1 MDENL
6 PQPPAAP
13 PPPVLPPPAF
23 PPPSPIEAPSP
34 SNKRRA
40 NAVVIGSAA
49 AVIAAIVTT
58 GIVVVGATTG
68 STPNDDK
75 PSTTAAPSSA
85 GEDLAAPFAEPD
97 PEPDPE
103 PTYAQVD
110 ADSFSIDLRTTER
123 QCFGSA
129 GCNVTVEP
137 ELTYLG
143 TSTDLDPDAVYEITY
158 EIHGD
163 ESGPVIQTAE
173 LTNQTSLSYRPSLI
187 STPSA
192 STELSVEIT
201 DITSA

>member
-1 MDENL
+1 M
-6 PQPPAAP
+6 
-13 PPPVLPPPAF
+13 
-23 PPPSPIEAPSP
+23 
-34 SNKRRA
+34 
-40 NAVVIGSAA
+40 IGSAA

-58 GIVVVGATTG
+58 GIVVGATKG
-68 STPNDDK
+68 STNDDGK
-75 PSTTAAPSSA
+75 PSTTAAASSVT
-85 GEDLAAPFAEPD
+85 DDDPVSPFAEPD
-97 PEPDPE
+97 PA
-103 PTYAQVD
+103 PTYPQVN
-110 ADSFSIDLRTTER
+110 ADSFSIDLRTTQR

-143 TSTDLDPDAVYEITY
+143 SSSDLDPDAVYEITY

-187 STPSA
+187 STATA

-201 DITSA
+201 NVQGE